1 MPLELTTRFT
11 PITTGAGSK
20 YQKSPAD
27 AVSAGAAHL
36 QYILRSRAASE
47 VAWSG
52 VPGEG
57 DGVRRKAIRERMR
70 ALSTKGGK
78 LGARIA
84 EKGIVSLPNDW
95 PSEARQEAVERLSRH
110 LAPHGSEAMAV
121 VVTHRD
127 KPGNSHLHFLAV
139 DGAESREAARARR
152 PDAKRVRR
160 AQVIRL
166 GDRGRP
172 QELRQEIA
180 EILNQIAAE
189 RGLGEVEWRSFKQ
202 RGIGLTPTLHE
213 GPTRRVRVKKSGQ
226 PDPTIQENERR
237 RQERT
242 EIEDELDGF
251 FRSEGTPLDLEE
263 FDEVPVP
270 APKKTAPAPV
280 ERNRENIRFRRLRER
295 IREWVR
301 KPSKKRPPRSR

>member
-20 YQKSPAD
+20 HQKSPDD
-27 AVSAGAAHL
+27 AVRAGGAHL
-36 QYILRSRAASE
+36 QYILRSRAMSE

-57 DGVRRKAIRERMR
+57 DGAKRKAIRERMR
-70 ALSTKGGK
+70 VLSTKGGK

-95 PSEARQEAVERLSRH
+95 PPEARQEAVERLSRH

-127 KPGNSHLHFLAV
+127 KPGNSHLHFLAL
-139 DGAESREAARARR
+139 DGVESREAARSRR

-180 EILNQIAAE
+180 GILNQIAAE
-189 RGLGEVEWRSFKQ
+189 RSLGEVEWQSFKQ
-202 RGIGLTPTLHE
+202 RDMGIAPTLHE
-213 GPTRRVRVKKSGQ
+213 GPTRRVRVEKSGQ
-226 PDPTIQENERR
+226 SDPTIQENERR
-237 RQERT
+237 RQERL

-251 FRSEGTPLDLEE
+251 FRSEGTPLNIEE
-263 FDEVPVP
+263 FEEEELPL
-270 APKKTAPAPV
+270 PKKSAPAPI
-280 ERNRENIRFRRLRER
+280 EKNRENIRFKRLRER
-295 IREWVR
+295 IRKWAR
-301 KPSKKRPPRSR
+301 TPSKKRPPRSR

>member
-1 MPLELTTRFT
+1 MLLELTTRFT

-20 YQKSPAD
+20 HQKSPAD
-27 AVSAGAAHL
+27 AVKAGAAHL
-36 QYILRSRAASE
+36 QYILRARAMSE

-52 VPGEG
+52 VSGEG
-57 DGVRRKAIRERMR
+57 DEARRQVIRERMR

-95 PSEARQEAVERLSRH
+95 PIEARQEAVERLSRH
-110 LAPHGSEAMAV
+110 LAPSGSEAMAV
-121 VVTHRD
+121 VVSHRD

-139 DGAESREAARARR
+139 DGAESREAAQARR

-180 EILNQIAAE
+180 GILNQIAAD

-202 RGIGLTPTLHE
+202 RDIGFTPTLHE
-213 GPTRRVRVKKSGQ
+213 GPTRRVRVEKSGQ
-226 PDPTIQENERR
+226 PDPTIQENGRR
-237 RQERT
+237 RRERV
-242 EIEDELDGF
+242 EIENELDGF
-251 FRSEGTPLDLEE
+251 FRSEGSPLNLEE
-263 FDEVPVP
+263 FDEEDLPS
-270 APKKTAPAPV
+270 PKKAAPAPD
-280 ERNRENIRFRRLRER
+280 ERNRENMRFSRLRER
-295 IREWVR
+295 LRKWVR
-301 KPSKKRPPRSR
+301 ASSKKRPPRSR